1 MEEKNELGDII
12 LNKNSSQGG
21 NKKVILAAATLGV
34 ILIIVVLLMNTLNS
48 ENEENLPQTNLPPK
62 PKTVATNVKKEE
74 PLFED
79 VEVLDEATNEDDKKL
94 EEIAKKLK
102 SQSQEEKTLKQQEA
116 PVVHKKVIEKQKP
129 APKPKKVV
137 SNKKMYYVQ
146 VGSFTKYKPNKNF
159 LNSITKQGYDYRFY
173 QITSN
178 GRKINKVLVGP
189 FKNER
194 EARKALKII
203 RKTIEKGAFLT
214 RVKG

>member
-79 VEVLDEATNEDDKKL
+79 VEVLDEAKVPASPSGPNRMLYIAVGILLGGMVGVGLVLGFEFLDKDIKTGKDIESHLGLRLLGVIPEYDL
-94 EEIAKKLK
+94 EGVAEQL
-102 SQSQEEKTLKQQEA
+102 
-116 PVVHKKVIEKQKP
+116 
-129 APKPKKVV
+129 
-137 SNKKMYYVQ
+137 
-146 VGSFTKYKPNKNF
+146 
-159 LNSITKQGYDYRFY
+159 
-173 QITSN
+173 
-178 GRKINKVLVGP
+178 
-189 FKNER
+189 
-194 EARKALKII
+194 
-203 RKTIEKGAFLT
+203 
-214 RVKG
+214 